1 MANIGK
7 WNTPSSIV
15 SVLTTELNSLANGSM
30 SAASGAINNDTNLDM
45 YGDLEL
51 NLGALSPTAGG
62 YVSVY
67 IAEAPDGTN
76 YPAPSAA
83 DQRLQTNALLC
94 TFAVSTTASTAQRLV
109 ARNVLLP
116 PGKFKLYVDNQ
127 SGGAMAASGNTLK
140 LLPYNLN
147 LNG

>member
-15 SVLTTELNSLANGSM
+15 SILTTELNSLTTNTMASV
-30 SAASGAINNDTNLDM
+30 SAVVNNDTNLDM

-51 NLGALSPTAGG
+51 NLGTLSPTAGG
-62 YVSVY
+62 YVAVY
-67 IAEAPDGTN
+67 IAEAADGTN
-76 YPAPSAA
+76 YPAPSSA

-94 TFAVSTTASTAQRLV
+94 TFALSTTATTAQRLV
-109 ARNVLLP
+109 CRNVLLP
-116 PGKFKLYVDNQ
+116 PGKFKLYLDNQ
-127 SGGAMAASGNTLK
+127 SGATMNASGNTLK
-140 LLPYNLN
+140 LLPYNTN

>member
-15 SVLTTELNSLANGSM
+15 SVLTTELNSLSTNTMATV
-30 SAASGAINNDTNLDM
+30 SAAINNDTNLDM
-45 YGDLEL
+45 YCDLEL

-62 YVSVY
+62 YVAVY
-67 IAEAPDGTN
+67 IAEAADGTN
-76 YPAPSAA
+76 YPAPSSA

-94 TFAVSTTASTAQRLV
+94 TFAVSTTAATAQRLV
-109 ARNVLLP
+109 ARNVVLP
-116 PGKFKLYVDNQ
+116 PGKFKIYLDNQ
-127 SGGAMAASGNTLK
+127 SGGAFAASGNTLK

>member
-1 MANIGK
+1 MASIGK

-15 SVLTTELNSLANGSM
+15 SVLTTELNSLGSGSM
-30 SAASGAINNDTNLDM
+30 SAASAAINNDTNLDM

-62 YVSVY
+62 YVAVY
-67 IAEAPDGTN
+67 IAEAADGTN

-94 TFAVSTTASTAQRLV
+94 TYAVSTTASTAQRLV
-109 ARNVLLP
+109 VRNVLLP

-140 LLPYNLN
+140 LLPYNIN
-147 LNG
+147 MNG

>member
-7 WNTPSSIV
+7 WNTPSSLV
-15 SVLTTELNSLANGSM
+15 SVLTTELDSLANNAM

-51 NLGALSPTAGG
+51 NLGTLSPTAGG
-62 YVSVY
+62 YVAVY
-67 IAEAPDGTN
+67 IAEAADGTN

-94 TFAVSTTASTAQRLV
+94 TFALSTTATTAQRLV

-116 PGKFKLYVDNQ
+116 PGKFKIYLDNQ
-127 SGGAMAASGNTLK
+127 AGAAMNASGNTLK
-140 LLPYNLN
+140 LLPYNTN